1 MKERQTD
8 PTQVSVQ
15 LNISVPWQFRE
26 DLVEIAS
33 QRGTSLAELVREAI
47 KVGLSDDLVKKH
59 RKLTAEF
66 GATK

>member
-1 MKERQTD
+1 MKERQKD
-8 PTQVSVQ
+8 PTQVPVQ

-26 DLVEIAS
+26 DLIAIAKE
-33 QRGTSLAELVREAI
+33 RNTSLAELVREAI
-47 KVGLSDDLVKKH
+47 KVGLSDDLIKKH